1 MGVFFVPKLAKLALV
16 SASAARIAA
25 KAYHAGKQI
34 EKRITEFLYPQ
45 EEDVIVMKKSTFAAI
60 LVFFAAVAGAL
71 AAVYFYL
78 RRRESELDEYEQLL
92 FSEDFSHEEDSR
104 TARAC
109 EGRSRRGRIKR
120 RWDKKI
126 KRPESCFAAW
136 VRWTGVPA
144 GRKSAALLGGMQ
156 ALMARQTHLPGRILR
171 LFF

>member
-25 KAYHAGKQI
+25 KAYHAGKQV

-92 FSEDFSHEEDSR
+92 FSEDFSHEEDSSVSD
-104 TARAC
+104 
-109 EGRSRRGRIKR
+109 EV
-120 RWDKKI
+120 D
-126 KRPESCFAAW
+126 
-136 VRWTGVPA
+136 
-144 GRKSAALLGGMQ
+144 AALADTEIGTSEAKAAAEQ
-156 ALMARQTHLPGRILR
+156 PEPVKEEAEEAE
-171 LFF
+171 